1 MELQIITYQFITKEE
16 RDLFLAEA
24 KKNKIEE
31 CSQNEI
37 GCLRYEYVIKTD
49 NDLSLYLIEAWE
61 NEEVKKPHHQMPHFI
76 LAMELKKKYRCVSS
90 KREKFIIQQI

>member
-31 CSQNEI
+31 
-37 GCLRYEYVIKTD
+37 
-49 NDLSLYLIEAWE
+49 
-61 NEEVKKPHHQMPHFI
+61 
-76 LAMELKKKYRCVSS
+76 
-90 KREKFIIQQI
+90 